1 MTDQQIQTLFY
12 LVHDKSHILQPGTVS
27 PEVADLINALRTPQ
41 TVTLWRGLC
50 HHDVVLLDDMF
61 FHTRSAFRTWPSALS
76 MTESKSYAKKF
87 SHGYK
92 TKALLRVLCHR
103 TKTTERPLGLN
114 VVEALAANINTKDEG
129 EVDMLALARIE
140 QEWIFNRPRV
150 APVSHIVNKDGYS
163 VYTVNLITL

>member
-27 PEVADLINALRTPQ
+27 PEVTDLINAHRTPQ

-61 FHTRSAFRTWPSALS
+61 FHSHSMFKTWPSALS
-76 MTESKSYAKKF
+76 MTESKPYAKRF
-87 SHGYK
+87 SHAYK

-103 TKTTERPLGLN
+103 IKTTERPLGLN
-114 VVEALAANINTKDEG
+114 VVESLSANIDNKDEG
-129 EVDMLALARIE
+129 EVDMLELARIE
-140 QEWIFNRPRV
+140 QEWIFSRPRV
-150 APVSHIVNKDGYS
+150 APVSHIVSKDGYS

>member
-1 MTDQQIQTLFY
+1 MTDQQIQDLFY
-12 LVHDKSHILQPGTVS
+12 LVHDKSHIMQPGTVS
-27 PEVADLINALRTPQ
+27 PEVADLINALRTRQ

-50 HHDVVLLDDMF
+50 KEDVVFLDSMF
-61 FHTRSAFRTWPSALS
+61 NARDAFRTWSCALS

-114 VVEALAANINTKDEG
+114 VVEALVANINTKDEG